1 MKKLTILLLFAA
13 LGFGQT
19 ISIVVPQAAA
29 AGATVPY
36 SIVLAN
42 GGGPAG
48 VEFTFSG
55 AAGDVPSTPVV
66 AGTAA
71 AAGKSIGCAA
81 VPSTVTPPPPVQTL
95 CLIYSISSSVIGDG
109 TIATGTYTI
118 PLSHGGQSD
127 QFITSATLGASIAGA
142 LVPLAPGPMGTTA
155 VTKSRCDLN
164 GDGVFTAT
172 DVTLLL
178 GAAVSATPNLPL
190 YDLDSNGKVDIVD
203 VLIEVIAVL
212 NGTCLAH

>member
-1 MKKLTILLLFAA
+1 MQKLILFLACVGFA
-13 LGFGQT
+13 FGQT
-19 ISIVVPQAAA
+19 ISVVVPQGAA

-55 AAGDVPSTPVV
+55 AAGDVPTTPIV

-71 AAGKSIGCAA
+71 AAGKSIGCAV
-81 VPSTVTPPPPVQTL
+81 VPGTVTPAPPVQTL

-109 TIATGTYTI
+109 TIASGTYTI

-127 QFITSATLGASIAGA
+127 QFITSATLGATIAGA
-142 LVPLAPGPMGTTA
+142 AVVLAPGPMGTIA

-164 GDGVFTAT
+164 GDGIFSAT

-178 GAAVSATPNLPL
+178 GAAVSVTPNLAL
-190 YDLDSNGKVDIVD
+190 YDLNSDGKVDIVD

-212 NGTCLAH
+212 NGTCLAK